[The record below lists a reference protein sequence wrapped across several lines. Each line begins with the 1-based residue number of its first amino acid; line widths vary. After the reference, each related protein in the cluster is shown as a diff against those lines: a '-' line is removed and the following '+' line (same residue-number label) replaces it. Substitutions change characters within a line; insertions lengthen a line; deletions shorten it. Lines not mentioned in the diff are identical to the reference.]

1 MEEHIKSII
10 KEIYVDVEQTEL
22 VGYGRRGDELA
33 CSMNSERPFVFNN
46 NSAPRRCLIF
56 NVLYF
61 DWGTPLIFRVLSLQP
76 LTNYAC
82 FSNAA
87 TSVTVLWFSMSGPE

>member
-1 MEEHIKSII
+1 MEGHIKSII

-22 VGYGRRGDELA
+22 VGSGRRDDELA
-33 CSMNSERPFVFNN
+33 FSMTSERLFVFNK
-46 NSAPRRCLIF
+46 NSVPRRCLIF

-61 DWGTPLIFRVLSLQP
+61 DWGTPLIFRSLSLQP
-76 LTNYAC
+76 LTNYAR

-87 TSVTVLWFSMSGPE
+87 ISVTVLWFCMSGPE